1 MLSTL
6 QSKGGSFC
14 APNLWSRILPSRFCR
29 CSDVPY
35 SSVFSL
41 LLSPR
46 LPLQTYFTCQL
57 RCSSSHSSSLWN
69 RSPIL
74 QPSSSLRSQ
83 FSRCGAVKL
92 GRFPLTSSSGNYC
105 SGDKRWHLH
114 CIRHTVTGSMTHH
127 RKLRGEKPTTHSV
140 RSVQVEKKDVKAE
153 FTVKS
158 SDFTEPHEVQV
169 SAKSAAT

>member
-29 CSDVPY
+29 CSDVPN

-41 LLSPR
+41 LLSVR

-57 RCSSSHSSSLWN
+57 RCCSSHSSSLWN

-105 SGDKRWHLH
+105 SGNKRRHLH
-114 CIRHTVTGSMTHH
+114 CTRHTVTGSMTHH
-127 RKLRGEKPTTHSV
+127 RKLRSEKLTTHSV
-140 RSVQVEKKDVKAE
+140 RSVQVEKKDAKAE

-158 SDFTEPHEVQV
+158 SDFKEPHEVQV
-169 SAKSAAT
+169 SAKLAAN